1 MGKFVMTARVA
12 DVEAEE
18 VLKSPSSRAK
28 KQTRDLLNAQALHLD
43 TIQVST
49 LAMGLSLS
57 R

>member
-1 MGKFVMTARVA
+1 MTARVA